1 MKYGIPWYLMRSTQK
16 KKVYSAHGS
25 GGEVQKQG
33 VYSTYGRKMS
43 WDPMTTETAP
53 RFTSI
58 FRFDACDTTNFP
70 TTPTPAAES
79 IKILNGSINS
89 AISQYVRTS
98 SLFVKTFQKRS
109 KAKQTKHVSI

>member
-1 MKYGIPWYLMRSTQK
+1 
-16 KKVYSAHGS
+16 
-25 GGEVQKQG
+25 VQD
-33 VYSTYGRKMS
+33 STYGRKMS

-58 FRFDACDTTNFP
+58 FRFNACDTTNFP

-79 IKILNGSINS
+79 IKMLNGSMNS

-98 SLFVKTFQKRS
+98 SPVVTTFQK
-109 KAKQTKHVSI
+109 KEPGKTKTKTAYISSLGCEVGDAQK